1 MATDGAAAAAAVS
14 ILILY
19 IRLDISVRL
28 FSLFLAFPM
37 TVISGLLFQTTT
49 NEKLKAR
56 PPVASDVGR
65 AHPTTRIGAAPV
77 PTSSSPPTPSSLR
90 SASTASS
97 STRSSPQQQQQ
108 QQGQQ
113 QQQQQQQQVQQQQQQ
128 HLQPSS
134 TVSVAAAATAALTN
148 GTASSPSSSTGGG
161 APPPSRQSEPKDL
174 KYRETTPSAKKK
186 VTCIVRALLSTSP
199 ASLDPFSI
207 VDDRLFFSILLFF
220 DPFFLFW
227 PCC

>member
-1 MATDGAAAAAAVS
+1 M
-14 ILILY
+14 
-19 IRLDISVRL
+19 
-28 FSLFLAFPM
+28 
-37 TVISGLLFQTTT
+37 
-49 NEKLKAR
+49 KLKAR

-113 QQQQQQQQVQQQQQQ
+113 QQQQVQQQQQ

-148 GTASSPSSSTGGG
+148 GTASSPSSSSGGG

-199 ASLDPFSI
+199 ASLDPLSI

-220 DPFFLFW
+220 DPFSIFW
-227 PCC
+227 PRC

>member
-1 MATDGAAAAAAVS
+1 M
-14 ILILY
+14 
-19 IRLDISVRL
+19 
-28 FSLFLAFPM
+28 
-37 TVISGLLFQTTT
+37 
-49 NEKLKAR
+49 KLKAR

-65 AHPTTRIGAAPV
+65 AHPTTRIGGPPV
-77 PTSSSPPTPSSLR
+77 PASSSPPTPSSLR

-108 QQGQQ
+108 QQQQQGQQ
-113 QQQQQQQQVQQQQQQ
+113 QQQVQQ

-186 VTCIVRALLSTSP
+186 VTHRPS
-199 ASLDPFSI
+199 FSARHHHPSI
-207 VDDRLFFSILLFF
+207 QFRSFPIDFFFCSIILFFCLVWMACGFTPAVTFDSIARSLSCIL
-220 DPFFLFW
+220 
-227 PCC
+227 C

>member
-1 MATDGAAAAAAVS
+1 
-14 ILILY
+14 LIS
-19 IRLDISVRL
+19 LDRL
-28 FSLFLAFPM
+28 FSLFLAFP
-37 TVISGLLFQTTT
+37 TTGISGLLFQTTI
-49 NEKLKAR
+49 NEIVKAR

-113 QQQQQQQQVQQQQQQ
+113 QQQQVQQQQQQQ

-148 GTASSPSSSTGGG
+148 GTASSPSSSSGGG

-207 VDDRLFFSILLFF
+207 VDDRLFFFFFYFSILFSYFGLVADLLRGFEACGF
-220 DPFFLFW
+220 TPGSHF
-227 PCC
+227 